1 MLYNYLTDVLANCIK
16 VRQLIIKYADEDS
29 MREQLPPK
37 GQVTFPSRM
46 LWISQVK
53 EVELDVSLKENN
65 MTGE

>member
-1 MLYNYLTDVLANCIK
+1 MLYNYLTDILANCIK

-46 LWISQVK
+46 L
-53 EVELDVSLKENN
+53 
-65 MTGE
+65 